1 MDRRTLLKTALGAA
15 LTAYRPFARA
25 GNARVLII
33 GGGWGGLAA
42 ARALRQLAPSLDVT
56 LLARDSHFTSFPL
69 SNRWLCGLLP
79 QPPIRAAYADIA
91 RHLGYRFLQTEVAA
105 VAREKRQ
112 ISASSG
118 PLPYDWLVIAAGIRE
133 NHGAWFGD
141 DIELARLTREKF
153 ASGHVDPAGLPALR
167 QKLAGFNGGTLVL
180 TIPPAPYR
188 CPPAPYERALMI
200 AETLRQRQLKARLVI
215 LDPNLPMLAFDR
227 VYRDAYRDW
236 ITYLPQATIRHVDP
250 LARRIQ
256 TEFDTVNFTD
266 ALLAPPQQAADLLWK
281 SDLIGHNSDGSPSGW
296 AAHDPTHLHAIGDPN
311 VFLIG
316 DQLDRSSTLFG
327 FYPKTG
333 QIAARQGQIVAR
345 EIAAR
350 AAGETP
356 PRLLPD
362 SSCQVITRVSP
373 REMTRIDTSY
383 RFRGDGL
390 IQQTVRQQHI
400 PQAADEDIAWAQAM
414 YAELGIPSD

>member
-1 MDRRTLLKTALGAA
+1 MDRRQALKTALGAV
-15 LTAYRPFARA
+15 LLSQLPTARA
-25 GNARVLII
+25 SSARVLIV
-33 GGGWGGLAA
+33 GGGWGGLAT
-42 ARALRQLAPSLDVT
+42 ARSLRQLAPALDVT

-69 SNRWLCGLLP
+69 SNRWLCDLLP
-79 QPPIRAAYADIA
+79 QTPIRAAYADIA
-91 RHLGYRFLQTEVAA
+91 RRHGYRFLQTEVTA
-105 VAREKRQ
+105 VDREKRQ
-112 ISASSG
+112 ISASTG
-118 PLPYDWLVIAAGIRE
+118 TLPYDWLVIAAGIRE

-141 DIELARLTREKF
+141 DSELAQLTRERF
-153 ASGHVDPAGLPALR
+153 ASGHVNPAGLPALR
-167 QKLAGFNGGTLVL
+167 QKLTRFTGGTLVL

-200 AETLRQRQLKARLVI
+200 AETLRQRQLRARLVI

-227 VYRDAYRDW
+227 VFRDAYRDW

-250 LARRIQ
+250 ITRRIE
-256 TEFDTVNFTD
+256 TEFDTVDFTD
-266 ALLAPPQQAADLLWK
+266 ALLAPPQQAADLLWQ
-281 SDLIGHNSDGSPSGW
+281 SDLIGRNSDGSPSGW
-296 AAHDPTHLHAIGDPN
+296 AAHDPVHLHAEGDSH

-316 DQLDRSSTLFG
+316 DQLDRSSPLFG

-333 QIAARQGQIVAR
+333 QIAARQGQIVAQ

-356 PRLLPD
+356 PRRLPD

-373 REMTRIDTSY
+373 REMTRIDTTY

-400 PQAADEDIAWAQAM
+400 PQASDEDITWAQAM
-414 YAELGIPSD
+414 YGELGIPPG

>member
-1 MDRRTLLKTALGAA
+1 MDRRQLLKATLGTALLG
-15 LTAYRPFARA
+15 YRPFARA
-25 GNARVLII
+25 AKARALII
-33 GGGWGGLAA
+33 GGGWGGLAT
-42 ARALRQLAPSLDVT
+42 ARALRQLAPSLNVT

-69 SNRWLCGLLP
+69 SNRWLCNLLP
-79 QPPIRAAYADIA
+79 QPPVRAAYADIA
-91 RHLGYRFLQTEVAA
+91 GRFGYRFLQTEVSA
-105 VAREKRQ
+105 VDREKRQ
-112 ISASSG
+112 ISAG
-118 PLPYDWLVIAAGIRE
+118 GDTLPYDWLVISAGIRE
-133 NHGAWFGD
+133 NHSAWFGD
-141 DIELARLTREKF
+141 DTALATLTREQF
-153 ASGHVDPAGLPALR
+153 TSGHVDPAGLPALR
-167 QKLAGFNGGTLVL
+167 QKLASFNGGTLLL

-250 LARRIQ
+250 VAKRVQ
-256 TEFDTVNFTD
+256 TEFDSIDFSD
-266 ALLAPPQQAADLLWK
+266 ALLAPPQQAADLLWQ
-281 SDLIGHNSDGSPSGW
+281 SGLIGRNPDGSPSGW
-296 AAHDPTHLHAIGDPN
+296 AAHDPVRLHAEGDPQ

-316 DQLDRSSTLFG
+316 DQLDRSSPLFG

-345 EIAAR
+345 QIAAL
-350 AAGETP
+350 AAGEAL
-356 PRLLPD
+356 PRQLPD
-362 SSCQVITRVSP
+362 SSCQVITRITP

-400 PQAADEDIAWAQAM
+400 PQASDEDIAWAQAM
-414 YAELGIPSD
+414 YGELGVLPD

>member
-79 QPPIRAAYADIA
+79 KPPIRVAYADIA
-91 RHLGYRFLQTEVAA
+91 RRLGYRFLQTEVAA
-105 VAREKRQ
+105 VDREKRQ

-153 ASGHVDPAGLPALR
+153 ANGHVDPAGLPALR
-167 QKLAGFNGGTLVL
+167 HKLAGFNGGTLVL

-227 VYRDAYRDW
+227 VYRDAYCDW

-256 TEFDTVNFTD
+256 TEFDTVDFTD